1 MEAKLKEY
9 RALRHRKW
17 LEENEKA
24 KAKEEPEKSFLNFL
38 LSKNSIKMDDEK
50 KEDEVPLV
58 ENEEKP
64 TTSRVFIQPDE
75 SPSGGRTL
83 EPINNSTEES
93 WKYCITKWSI
103 YFIIWLT
110 VYIIFLKLQFGAVYF
125 VVSLLIGIYLNTRTG
140 PKKEGEV
147 SAYSVFNENCASI
160 DGTLSADQ
168 IVRELTFG
176 PGNLQ

>member
-1 MEAKLKEY
+1 MEATLREY

-24 KAKEEPEKSFLNFL
+24 KAKKEPEKSFLNFL
-38 LSKNSIKMDDEK
+38 MSNKSIMDDEK
-50 KEDEVPLV
+50 KEDEVPLL
-58 ENEEKP
+58 ESEKP
-64 TTSRVFIQPDE
+64 VTSHVLIQPDE
-75 SPSGGRTL
+75 NNDTTGYTL
-83 EPINNSTEES
+83 EANKVTQES
-93 WKYCITKWSI
+93 WKYCITKWTI

-125 VVSLLIGIYLNTRTG
+125 VISLLIGIYLNTRTG